1 MCSPAF
7 ITKLVERR
15 EVAENTMAFR
25 FERPDG
31 WAFKAGQSID
41 MTLLDPPETDGE
53 GNKRAFSIASSPQE
67 STLMVA
73 TRMRDTAFKR
83 VLKSA
88 LVGSKVSI
96 EGPFGDLSL
105 HNNSARRPILFAD
118 GIGITLF
125 RSIVTNAA
133 KEKLPHRI
141 LLFYSNRRP
150 EDAPFLDE
158 LQSLETQNPNYK
170 LIATMTGMEKSRR
183 VWKGETGH
191 VNHEMLDRHLRV
203 AGSPVNNGVPISYI
217 AGPPQM
223 VNGLRTMLTAAGVDT
238 DDIRIEEFSGY

>member
-1 MCSPAF
+1 MA
-7 ITKLVERR
+7 KLAERL
-15 EVAENTMAFR
+15 EVAEHTMAFR

-41 MTLLDPPETDGE
+41 MTLLDPPETDAE

-73 TRMRDTAFKR
+73 TRIRDTAFKR
-83 VLKSA
+83 VLKSMP
-88 LVGSKVSI
+88 VGSEVRI
-96 EGPFGDLSL
+96 EGPFGNLSL
-105 HNNSARRPILFAD
+105 HNNSARTAVLFAG

-125 RSIVTNAA
+125 RSIVMHAA
-133 KEKLPHRI
+133 KENLPHRI

-150 EDAPFLDE
+150 EDAAFLEE

-170 LIATMTGMEKSRR
+170 LIATMTGMENSGR
-183 VWKGETGH
+183 VWKGETGYI
-191 VNHEMLDRHLRV
+191 NKEMLDQYLRGL
-203 AGSPVNNGVPISYI
+203 ASPGDSKAPIYYI

-223 VNGLRTMLTAAGVDT
+223 VHGLQTMLASAGVDT
-238 DDIRIEEFSGY
+238 DDIRTEEFAGY